1 MATITEIRA
10 QYPQYND
17 LSDKELADSLHSKF
31 YSDIP
36 KEEVYLKLG
45 LKPERDTEID
55 VSFPEGGG
63 EAATVPQK
71 QESYLERLNR
81 MSMTPSRDGS
91 FVSGYAQG
99 MADPFQGVLQ
109 LGTEAAAKMGVPG
122 AQEQAAIFSKEQ
134 RDYEA
139 SRQGKGFDV
148 GRLFGGITNPAY
160 YTAPFTAGGLMRTGA
175 IAGAAQPVSSEDFW
189 TSKAAQTGLG
199 AITGPLIKGAAD
211 VVGKVGGAVRG
222 LTESGRQKQMF
233 EQLSK
238 LAGEDP
244 SKAITA
250 LQQAKELVPG
260 SKPTA
265 AEALANVPSAAELVG
280 LQSKLARQEGL
291 VGTFAQRTADQQAA
305 RIRAVQGIAGTEAER
320 AALAAER
327 GAVTGP
333 MRETALEQSDVAA
346 PIFTKL
352 EKDIA
357 DKFNSIAAAEQTTG
371 MVGLAATQQQATAAA
386 GKPGWLTAGDIAAD
400 AANRSKAYKGLAG
413 NLRQEAKLKQFQLQ
427 SLEQNGF
434 FPLRARDLTDQ
445 LDTAIKGTTSDQSKL
460 VLQSL
465 RDKIISK
472 ADENGMLSS
481 RDLYENVRKTSNQ
494 EIAQLLGLGDKFAS
508 GGIPQKAAEA
518 LGNAKKFID
527 AALNK
532 SSDNLW
538 SKYLTNYAEYS
549 NKLNRMEI
557 GAFLE
562 SKLQTPLDKEGA
574 AVFSTA
580 VENAAGTIKKST
592 GIPRFSKLEQVLT
605 KDEVG
610 TVNSVVAD
618 LSRASKAKELSRQ
631 VGALTSGV
639 QDAAGIVPPLIDAK
653 ITVFKGALRYLQN
666 GNQEKF
672 NRNMAELML
681 DPAALAQ
688 FLSVGIPKNKMN
700 KLIGTIYN
708 NLDDTMKQ
716 AFINN
721 FTTIPLAQT
730 TGE

>member
-1 MATITEIRA
+1 MATIAEIRA

-36 KEEVYLKLG
+36 KEEVYSKLG

-63 EAATVPQK
+63 EAATVPQE
-71 QESYLERLNR
+71 QESYLERLKR

-175 IAGAAQPVSSEDFW
+175 IAGASQPVSSEDFW

-327 GAVTGP
+327 GVVTGP
-333 MRETALEQSDVAA
+333 LREGALDTA
-346 PIFTKL
+346 
-352 EKDIA
+352 DIA
-357 DKFNSIAAAEQTTG
+357 QTTLG
-371 MVGLAATQQQATAAA
+371 ELDKQANA
-386 GKPGWLTAGDIAAD
+386 K
-400 AANRSKAYKGLAG
+400 AG
-413 NLRQEAKLKQFQLQ
+413 NLIKQFKDTLTPLQQTGPAAKLSIEDMLSSSKEMTAALKKNQLD
-427 SLEQNGF
+427 SLAQTGV
-434 FPLRARDLTDQ
+434 FPLRVTDITK
-445 LDTAIKGTTSDQSKL
+445 DIDKISKGTTSDTSKA
-460 VLQSL
+460 VLQAV
-465 RDKIISK
+465 RDKLLSK
-472 ADENGMLSS
+472 ADENGIIGS
-481 RDLYENVRKTSNQ
+481 RDLYENVRKMSNQ
-494 EIAQLLGLGDKFAS
+494 DIAQLLGLGDKYAA
-508 GGIPQKAAEA
+508 GGIPQQAAKS
-518 LGNAKKFID
+518 LDQVKKLID
-527 AALNK
+527 ASLNK
-532 SSDNLW
+532 STDNLW
-538 SKYLTNYAEYS
+538 SKYLTNYTEYS

-681 DPAALAQ
+681 DPPALAQ